1 MKHSMKQL
9 LLVTA
14 AALSISTGA
23 LADETLKFRGVYQAT
38 SLQSMD
44 VGDVDG
50 HSMTIA
56 HITGLVL
63 MPDGS
68 IAQSYFTAFLNY
80 TNGNGPFTTYNN
92 VTFSD
97 GSTLWFKVDGVAVA
111 DPKKA
116 DFKGGIAVIGG
127 TGRYAGAKGDGSLVG
142 TRYVSLPTQGAQ
154 LYNDVVINLKK

>member
-1 MKHSMKQL
+1 MKPL

-56 HITGLVL
+56 HITGLVS

-68 IAQSYFTAFLNY
+68 IAQSYFTAFLN
-80 TNGNGPFTTYNN
+80 
-92 VTFSD
+92 SR
-97 GSTLWFKVDGVAVA
+97 LQ
-111 DPKKA
+111 
-116 DFKGGIAVIGG
+116 
-127 TGRYAGAKGDGSLVG
+127 GRHCCYRRHRALCRCEG
-142 TRYVSLPTQGAQ
+142 
-154 LYNDVVINLKK
+154 